1 MSETAVRLLV
11 PEECALLL
19 VDQQA
24 GLAFGVGSIDRQ
36 TLLNNVIALARTG
49 SDLCASRG
57 RLDIRRPTHTTG
69 TSREFQSSVT
79 SAGRCVSSGCASA
92 SGGSIATH

>member
-36 TLLNNVIALARTG
+36 TLLNNVIALARTARTFALPVVVST
-49 SDLCASRG
+49 SDA
-57 RLDIRRPTHTTG
+57 RPTAPLLAAN
-69 TSREFQSSVT
+69 FK
-79 SAGRCVSSGCASA
+79 AP
-92 SGGSIATH
+92 